1 MLTARMCE
9 SGKDAGKWFS
19 LMTRPGVPELR
30 VGYCARGC
38 AGHASS
44 EEALAHHFQ
53 FQLDRETDLWMVRTD
68 DRKCEICGTSTA
80 LRARL
85 GRDTKL
91 FALCGEHQSSSNLR
105 ALFQCRRRRSQQ
117 TQRCD
122 REQRN

>member
-68 DRKCEICGTSTA
+68 DRKCD
-80 LRARL
+80 LRNVHCAAGEVGARHEA
-85 GRDTKL
+85 
-91 FALCGEHQSSSNLR
+91 FR
-105 ALFQCRRRRSQQ
+105 AVR
-117 TQRCD
+117 
-122 REQRN
+122 